1 MTARVSRALVTGAS
15 AGIGA
20 SFVRQLAARGVE
32 VVLVARRTDRLEAL
46 AAEVNV
52 DVEVLRADLAVP
64 EDLARVEAR
73 LAADDAPVDLLIN
86 NAGLGAYG
94 RFDALDADRQAGL
107 VDVNVRALVRL
118 SRAVLPRLVA
128 AGAGG
133 IVNVGST
140 AGFQPNPYGAV
151 YGATKAFVRSFTEAL
166 HEELRGT
173 GVRAMLLAP
182 GFTDTEFQ
190 AIAEVAAD
198 AVPGGARMDADTVVE
213 VALRDY
219 AAGRV
224 VSVPGAVNRV
234 SSGGAQV
241 VPSVI
246 TRRLSAIIHR
256 RFVGS

>member
-1 MTARVSRALVTGAS
+1 MSTRVSRALVTGAS
-15 AGIGA
+15 AGLGA
-20 SFVRQLAARGVE
+20 SFAHHLAARRVE
-32 VVLVARRTDRLEAL
+32 LVLVARRADRLEAL
-46 AAEVNV
+46 AAELPV
-52 DVEVLRADLAVP
+52 DVEVLRADLGVP
-64 EDLARVEAR
+64 ADLARVEAR
-73 LAADDAPVDLLIN
+73 LAATHAPVDLLIN

-118 SRAVLPRLVA
+118 TRAVLPRLVA
-128 AGAGG
+128 EGAGG

-190 AIAEVAAD
+190 AVADVAAD

-224 VSVPGAVNRV
+224 VSVPGAVNRL

>member
-1 MTARVSRALVTGAS
+1 MARVSRALVTGAS
-15 AGIGA
+15 AGIGT
-20 SFVRQLAARGVE
+20 SFAHQLATRGVDL
-32 VVLVARRTDRLEAL
+32 VLVARRADRLEAL
-46 AAEVNV
+46 AADLDV
-52 DVEVLRADLAVP
+52 DVEVLTADIGVP
-64 EDLARVEAR
+64 EDLARIEAR
-73 LAADDAPVDLLIN
+73 LAARDAPVDLLVN

-94 RFDALDADRQAGL
+94 RFDTLDADRQSGL

-118 SRAVLPRLVA
+118 TRAVLPRLVE

-190 AIAEVAAD
+190 AVADVAAD

-224 VSVPGAVNRV
+224 VSVPGAVNRL